1 MPVGLFNVIQKDQG
15 IVMDL
20 RNSALLLLLIS
31 GTVHAEISEQ
41 QFVADCA
48 KIPDYARQGE
58 QLYKAKNYAGAR
70 EAFEKQVTWSESCRL
85 DSKAIATAY
94 NNVALT
100 WMREGEWRKAR
111 AWLMIKPDDRKS
123 VYNLGLI
130 KDKLA
135 ALPAPSTAAGEYWN
149 YAGMGTWETLIIKP
163 LKNKSDFQVDFQG
176 YYLGMMAI
184 YYGPNM
190 GEFSEKVTLKDNAGV
205 IALREGDY
213 IHCDISLTVSPDAI
227 DVKTDDPSQCG
238 FGANV
243 SADGRYLR
251 VD

>member
-1 MPVGLFNVIQKDQG
+1 MG
-15 IVMDL
+15 I

-31 GTVHAEISEQ
+31 GIAHAEISEQ
-41 QFVADCA
+41 QFAADCA

-58 QLYKAKNYAGAR
+58 QFYKAKNYANAR
-70 EAFEKQVTWSESCRL
+70 AAFEKQVIWSEGCQL
-85 DSKAIATAY
+85 DDKARATAY

-135 ALPAPSTAAGEYWN
+135 ALPTPSTAAGEYWN
-149 YAGMGTWETLIIKP
+149 YVGLSTWETLSIKP
-163 LKNKSDFQVDFQG
+163 LKNKSDYQVDFQG
-176 YYLGMMAI
+176 YYFGMMAI

-190 GEFSEKVTLKDNAGV
+190 GEFSEKVTLKNNAGV

-213 IHCDISLTVSPDAI
+213 IHCDISLTVSPDTI
-227 DVKTDDPSQCG
+227 DVKTDDPIQCG

>member
-1 MPVGLFNVIQKDQG
+1 MPVGLRNIIHQNEG
-15 IVMDL
+15 IVVDI
-20 RNSALLLLLIS
+20 RNSALLLLLFS
-31 GTVHAEISEQ
+31 GIAHAEISEQ
-41 QFVADCA
+41 QFAADCA
-48 KIPDYARQGE
+48 KISDYARQGE
-58 QLYKAKNYAGAR
+58 QFYKAKNYAKAR
-70 EAFEKQVTWSESCRL
+70 EAFEKQVIWSEGCQL
-85 DSKAIATAY
+85 DDKAIATAY

-130 KDKLA
+130 KDNLA
-135 ALPAPSTAAGEYWN
+135 ALPVPSTAAGEYWN
-149 YAGMGTWETLIIKP
+149 YVGLGTWETLTIKP
-163 LKNKSDFQVDFQG
+163 LENKSDYQVDFQG
-176 YYLGMMAI
+176 YYFGMMAI

-190 GEFSEKVTLKDNAGV
+190 GEFSEKVTLKNNAGV

-213 IHCDISLTVSPDAI
+213 IHCDISLTVSPDTI